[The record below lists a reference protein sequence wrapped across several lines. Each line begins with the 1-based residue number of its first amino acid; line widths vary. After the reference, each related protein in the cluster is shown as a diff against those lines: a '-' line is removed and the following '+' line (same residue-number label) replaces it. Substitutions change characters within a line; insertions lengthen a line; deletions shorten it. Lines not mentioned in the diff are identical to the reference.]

1 MMIRGSEGYME
12 KNISNKVGIILTCT
26 AGRFSQFSL
35 CYQCVAV
42 KQENW
47 TYTLQIQEKFREIY
61 MCL

>member
-1 MMIRGSEGYME
+1 ME
-12 KNISNKVGIILTCT
+12 KNISNKVGIVLTCT
-26 AGRFSQFSL
+26 AGRFSQFRL

-47 TYTLQIQEKFREIY
+47 RYTLQIQEKFREIY